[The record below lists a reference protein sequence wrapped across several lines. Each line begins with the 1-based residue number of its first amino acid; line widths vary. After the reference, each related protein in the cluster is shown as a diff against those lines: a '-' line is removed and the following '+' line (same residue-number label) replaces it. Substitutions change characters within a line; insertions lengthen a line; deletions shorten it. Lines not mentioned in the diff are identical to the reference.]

1 MRKYSDV
8 KKWAEYILRILK
20 GNIEENFGY
29 RRHSQAISC
38 VDPIVGSPFVLSCR
52 RCWLALLTSK
62 DHLWISA
69 LDSRDFYL

>member
-8 KKWAEYILRILK
+8 KKWVEYILRILK
-20 GNIEENFGY
+20 GNSEEKVGY
-29 RRHSQAISC
+29 RRHSQAIVC
-38 VDPIVGSPFVLSCR
+38 VNPIVRSPFVLSWR

-62 DHLWISA
+62 HHLWINA